1 MLGSCMTTHRT
12 HPVSPSMRSYRSRGR
27 GSGLGGHCAAAD
39 DENTEP
45 VNRRCH
51 GRPQGGR
58 SGRRA
63 ERRSTRRYL
72 STARTRRRIFV
83 LHAMRQRCGGRRQ
96 NKPVWLPVHGHNG
109 VAVSVTLIRVA
120 VSACASRL
128 HPSAWQ
134 APRHCLLPNLSCPSS
149 ARARVFCM
157 PVYLAFRRRSPL
169 GPPSRS
175 RRGMC
180 SASTARCCTTV
191 TARFASATTAHPMR
205 QCESADQRPQGCTA
219 SAPSA
224 RSTALTQWAKET

>member
-1 MLGSCMTTHRT
+1 MPRTSPGRTLGEARRATEHAQIRVHRADVFFSFCTRRGRVRGPTPEQARVASSPRAQWRRCQRHTHQSRGQRLRE
-12 HPVSPSMRSYRSRGR
+12 PSPSKR
-27 GSGLGGHCAAAD
+27 L
-39 DENTEP
+39 
-45 VNRRCH
+45 
-51 GRPQGGR
+51 
-58 SGRRA
+58 
-63 ERRSTRRYL
+63 
-72 STARTRRRIFV
+72 
-83 LHAMRQRCGGRRQ
+83 
-96 NKPVWLPVHGHNG
+96 
-109 VAVSVTLIRVA
+109 
-120 VSACASRL
+120 ASSHL
-128 HPSAWQ
+128 
-134 APRHCLLPNLSCPSS
+134 CLLPNLSCPSP